1 MQATRK
7 PSSVGDILLYEYL
20 VPTGMKIN
28 ELSELL
34 GVHRN
39 TVSSLVN
46 NNRKLSIDMAF
57 KLAKAFNTS
66 KQFWINLQQ
75 AVDVWEVNNDP
86 RLQDELSQ
94 IMYYEDFIKEKNRKV
109 A

>member
-1 MQATRK
+1 
-7 PSSVGDILLYEYL
+7 
-20 VPTGMKIN
+20 
-28 ELSELL
+28 
-34 GVHRN
+34 
-39 TVSSLVN
+39 
-46 NNRKLSIDMAF
+46 MAF

>member
-1 MQATRK
+1 MQAMRK
-7 PSSVGDILLYEYL
+7 PASVGDVLLYEYL
-20 VPTGMKIN
+20 IPTGMKIN

-39 TVSSLVN
+39 TISALVN

-66 KQFWINLQQ
+66 KDYWLNLQQ
-75 AVDVWEVNNDP
+75 AVDVWEVKSDP
-86 RLQDELSQ
+86 RLQAEINN
-94 IMYYEDFIKEKNRKV
+94 IMFYKDFLNEKAKEI